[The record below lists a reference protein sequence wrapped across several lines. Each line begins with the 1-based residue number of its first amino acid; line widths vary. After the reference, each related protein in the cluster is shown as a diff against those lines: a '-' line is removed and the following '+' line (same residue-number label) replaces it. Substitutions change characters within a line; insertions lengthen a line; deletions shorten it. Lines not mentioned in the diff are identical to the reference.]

1 MPPSTVHKSSMM
13 DGGDCCGGTYGL
25 LGRGAKMENGGGLA
39 DRGGTI
45 VSAVLGGLEYGVWC
59 LPR

>member
-1 MPPSTVHKSSMM
+1 MM